1 MRMPSS
7 RGPAA
12 STLACLLLCA
22 AAAFAQ
28 PSRLPTPDREQLE
41 RKFGSTQ
48 TLIESS
54 SGAKQIE
61 ASAVSAA
68 AAQRTK
74 ARDLHKRA
82 GEALRAGDLD
92 NANKL
97 LDESSRAMFEGV
109 RLASP
114 QQVTDAKQRSDYA
127 ARLESTRA
135 LVDAQKRIAA
145 EKGGARAA
153 EPAQQAEALM
163 AESEKLAAANQLA
176 EAKSKVDQAY
186 WIVKAAIGTLRN
198 GDTLVR
204 SLNFATPLE
213 EYQYEIDRNDT
224 HRMLVDMLLK
234 DKRASG
240 PDPMVDQ
247 AVASS
252 TTLRKQ
258 AEGQAS
264 RNDHKTAIKTL
275 EDSTRE
281 LVKAIR
287 AAGVYIPG

>member
-1 MRMPSS
+1 MRTFSS
-7 RGPAA
+7 RSAA
-12 STLACLLLCA
+12 GALACLLFVGATVL
-22 AAAFAQ
+22 AQ

-54 SGAKQIE
+54 SGARQIE
-61 ASAVSAA
+61 SSAVPAA

-82 GEALRAGDLD
+82 GEALRAGDLEG
-92 NANKL
+92 ANKL

-109 RLASP
+109 RLAAP
-114 QQVTDAKQRSDYA
+114 QQVTDAKQRSDYT

-153 EPAQQAEALM
+153 EPAKQAEALM
-163 AESEKLAAANQLA
+163 AEAEKLVAANQLP
-176 EAKSKVDQAY
+176 EAKLKVDQAY
-186 WIVKAAIGTLRN
+186 WIVKASIGTLRN

-213 EYQYEIDRNDT
+213 EYQYEVDRNDT

-234 DKRASG
+234 DKRGGGSDA
-240 PDPMVDQ
+240 MVDQ

-258 AEGQAS
+258 AEGQAA

>member
-1 MRMPSS
+1 MRTISFP
-7 RGPAA
+7 GVAA
-12 STLACLLLCA
+12 GALACLLFA
-22 AAAFAQ
+22 AAVVAQ
-28 PSRLPTPDREQLE
+28 PSKLPTPDREQLE
-41 RKFGSTQ
+41 RKLGSTQ

-54 SGAKQIE
+54 SGARQIE
-61 ASAVSAA
+61 ASGAAAA

-74 ARDLHKRA
+74 ARELHKRA
-82 GEALRAGDLD
+82 AEALRAGDPEG
-92 NANKL
+92 ANKL

-109 RLASP
+109 RVAAP
-114 QQVTDAKQRSDYA
+114 QQVTDAKQRTDYT

-153 EPAQQAEALM
+153 EPAKQAEALV
-163 AESEKLAAANQLA
+163 AEAEKLAAANQLP
-176 EAKSKVDQAY
+176 EAKLKVDQAY
-186 WIVKAAIGTLRN
+186 WIVKASIGTLRN

-204 SLNFATPLE
+204 SLDFATPLE

-234 DKRASG
+234 DKRGGGSDAL
-240 PDPMVDQ
+240 VDQ

-258 AEGQAS
+258 AEGQAA

>member
-7 RGPAA
+7 RGTA
-12 STLACLLLCA
+12 SLACLLLCA

-41 RKFGSTQ
+41 RKLGSTQ

-61 ASAVSAA
+61 ASAVPAA
-68 AAQRTK
+68 AAQRAR

-82 GEALRAGDLD
+82 GDALRAGDLEG
-92 NANKL
+92 ASKL

-109 RLASP
+109 RLAAP
-114 QQVTDAKQRSDYA
+114 QQVTDAKQRTDYT

-145 EKGGARAA
+145 EKGGPRAT
-153 EPAQQAEALM
+153 EPAKQAEALIVD
-163 AESEKLAAANQLA
+163 AEKLAAANQLP
-176 EAKSKVDQAY
+176 EAKVKVDQAY
-186 WIVKAAIGTLRN
+186 WIVKAAIGTMRN

-234 DKRASG
+234 DRRG
-240 PDPMVDQ
+240 GGTDQMVDQ

>member
-186 WIVKAAIGTLRN
+186 WIVKASIGTLRN

-234 DKRASG
+234 DRRASG

>member
-1 MRMPSS
+1 MTTLSS

-12 STLACLLLCA
+12 GMLACLLLCA

-61 ASAVSAA
+61 ASGAPAA
-68 AAQRTK
+68 AAQRSK
-74 ARDLHKRA
+74 ARELHQRA
-82 GEALRAGDLD
+82 GEAMKAGDLD

-109 RLASP
+109 RLAAP
-114 QQVTDAKQRSDYA
+114 QQVSDAKQRTDYT

-145 EKGGARAA
+145 EKGGPRAA
-153 EPAQQAEALM
+153 EPAKQAEALI
-163 AESEKLAAANQLA
+163 AESEKLAGANQLA

-186 WIVKAAIGTLRN
+186 WIVKAAIGTMRN

-213 EYQYEIDRNDT
+213 EDQYEIDRNDT

-234 DKRASG
+234 DRRGGGA
-240 PDPMVDQ
+240 DQMVDQ

-252 TTLRKQ
+252 ATLRKQ

>member
-1 MRMPSS
+1 MRTFSS
-7 RGPAA
+7 RSAA
-12 STLACLLLCA
+12 GALACLLFVA
-22 AAAFAQ
+22 ATVLAQ

-54 SGAKQIE
+54 SGARQIE
-61 ASAVSAA
+61 SSAAPAA

-82 GEALRAGDLD
+82 GEALRAGDLEG
-92 NANKL
+92 ANKL

-109 RLASP
+109 RLAAP
-114 QQVTDAKQRSDYA
+114 QQVTDAKQRSDYT

-153 EPAQQAEALM
+153 EPARQAEALI
-163 AESEKLAAANQLA
+163 AEAEKLAAANQMP
-176 EAKSKVDQAY
+176 EAKLKVDQAY
-186 WIVKAAIGTLRN
+186 WIVKASIGTLRN

-204 SLNFATPLE
+204 SLDFATPLE

-234 DKRASG
+234 DKRGGGSDAL
-240 PDPMVDQ
+240 VDQ

-258 AEGQAS
+258 AEGQAA